1 MTIKKFA
8 LGLNSAKWWLVMATM
23 LAAVLVALLQ
33 PKTDRGIAHETVRID
48 LKESQRVPLIT
59 LTSKHGTFLG
69 YAVTTYLDG
78 QTKRKFLLD
87 SGSNALALDELAAK
101 GLAQETGAE
110 VHVAKVRQ
118 TAEGQ
123 YCVGEEFQL
132 GPLIVKHP
140 TYTVSNFKDDFK
152 NSTIE
157 ITGICGGTLFRNTA
171 VELNGTN
178 TSLKFL
184 SDGDL
189 DAIPQEKWTPVAME
203 HGLPIIQCSFEGHL
217 GRFLVDTGFNGDV
230 EVNEPTWKKYRP
242 LGKLDKDDRYVVDST
257 GKVIDEHWGYMNDF
271 VLGTIRLS
279 RVRTGFISDPKVNAD
294 LNVAGSVGIGLLR
307 RFRVIFDLPDKR
319 IAFL

>member
-1 MTIKKFA
+1 M
-8 LGLNSAKWWLVMATM
+8 LG
-23 LAAVLVALLQ
+23 AVLVALLQ
-33 PKTDRGIAHETVRID
+33 PHIQKETPAESVRID
-48 LKESQRVPLIT
+48 LKEAQRVPLIT
-59 LTSKHGTFLG
+59 LFSKQGTFLG

-101 GLAQETGAE
+101 GVAQDTGTE
-110 VHVAKVRQ
+110 VHVAKVKE

-123 YCVGEEFQL
+123 YCVGDEFQL

-157 ITGICGGTLFRNTA
+157 ITGICGGTLFHNAA
-171 VELNGTN
+171 VELDGTN
-178 TSLKFL
+178 HSLKFL
-184 SDGDL
+184 SDSDL
-189 DAIPQEKWTPVAME
+189 DAVPFDKWTAVAME

-242 LGKLDKDDRYVVDST
+242 LGKLDKDDRYVVDSS
-257 GKVIDEHWGYMNDF
+257 GKVIDEHWGYMNEF
-271 VLGTIRLS
+271 MLGTIRLI

-307 RFRVIFDLPDKR
+307 RFRVIFDLQNKR